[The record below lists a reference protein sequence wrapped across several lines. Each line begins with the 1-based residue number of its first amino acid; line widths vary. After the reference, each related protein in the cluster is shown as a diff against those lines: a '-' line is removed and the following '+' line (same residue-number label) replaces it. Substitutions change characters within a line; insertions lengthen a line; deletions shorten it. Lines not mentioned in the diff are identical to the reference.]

1 MPSST
6 ALSPGVEGGARAPL
20 EDDIDENRAVWTA
33 GKEPYEAL
41 PPLAGDTQ
49 ADVAIIGGGFT
60 GVSTAYHLARRFPEK
75 RIVLLEARQLAN
87 GASGRN
93 GGLMLNWVNGV
104 DSRDLER
111 SRRIYDATQEGI
123 DLIESIIREHGLRVS
138 YRRDGCLD
146 VFTDARRA
154 DEAAAEAERLR
165 SVGIPLE
172 FVPGSEIGARVRLQG
187 VAGAVFDPGA
197 GQLDGVDYIR
207 ELRPVLL
214 SLGVAIHESTP
225 VLSIAEGREV
235 VLTTPGGSV
244 TARAIVLATNAYTPR
259 LGYFGSGIC
268 PLHSHV
274 IATEPLS
281 PERWEELGWRGVAGF
296 GDDLNR
302 LAYGS
307 MTPRGELVFG
317 GGSNAAYGYV
327 FGSKTRYPGSA
338 EQGFEAVHRR
348 LLAYLPGAA
357 GVRVAHRWTGTVALT
372 LSRVCT
378 MGVRGEHRNVYFALG
393 YSGHGVTLANLA
405 GRVLCDIYS
414 DDDERWRK
422 LPFYQQKL
430 LYIPPEPLRWLG
442 YHMYLAATGRSP
454 KRAL

>member
-1 MPSST
+1 MPTSV
-6 ALSPGVEGGARAPL
+6 ALSQNLGARLPL
-20 EDDIDENRAVWTA
+20 EDDIDENRAVWVSD
-33 GKEPYEAL
+33 KDPYEAL
-41 PPLAGDTQ
+41 PALAGDTR

-104 DSRDLER
+104 DSRDLEQA
-111 SRRIYDATQEGI
+111 RRIYDATQEGI
-123 DLIESIIREHGLRVS
+123 DLIESIIREHGLRVR

-146 VFTDARRA
+146 AFTDARRA

-165 SVGIPLE
+165 SAGIPLT
-172 FVPGSEIGARVRLQG
+172 FVPRSELAARVALAG
-187 VAGAVFDPGA
+187 VAGATFDPGA

-207 ELRPVLL
+207 ALRPVLL
-214 SLGVAIHESTP
+214 SLGVVIHEGTP

-235 VLTTPGGSV
+235 TLTTPGGAV
-244 TARAIVLATNAYTPR
+244 RAEAIVLATNAYTPR

-274 IATEPLS
+274 IATEPLP
-281 PERWEELGWRGVAGF
+281 PERWEEIGWRDVAGF

-302 LAYGS
+302 LAYAS

-327 FGSKTRYPGSA
+327 FGSKTRFPGPA
-338 EQGFEAVHRR
+338 DRGFEAVHRR

-422 LPFYQQKL
+422 LPFYQQRL
-430 LYIPPEPLRWLG
+430 LYIPPEPLRWMG
-442 YHMYLAATGRSP
+442 YHMYLAVTGRSP